1 MTHSFKYIFKLTWIY
16 RYAVFTVHRFKPPYL
31 SIILLLFFVKHLYI
45 TALRYSFT
53 KYTLPWIQ
61 TFGKTSFKENM
72 TTAALLRNEGAN
84 KTKVVT
90 YYLNNGLWYG
100 TMHLWILRKAGA
112 KMPPW
117 HLDDFQ
123 AQRSF

>member
-1 MTHSFKYIFKLTWIY
+1 MTHSFKYIFKLTLIH

-53 KYTLPWIQ
+53 KYNLPWIQ

-90 YYLNNGLWYG
+90 YYLNNGL
-100 TMHLWILRKAGA
+100 
-112 KMPPW
+112 
-117 HLDDFQ
+117 
-123 AQRSF
+123 